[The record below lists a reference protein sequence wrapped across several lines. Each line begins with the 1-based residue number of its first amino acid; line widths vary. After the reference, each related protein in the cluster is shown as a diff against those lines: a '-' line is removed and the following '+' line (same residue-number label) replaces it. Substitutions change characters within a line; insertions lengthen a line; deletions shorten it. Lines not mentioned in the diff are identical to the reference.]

1 MTTILFD
8 FCKGDCKKLLIISNH
23 ENSSNNKKFTIQYSK
38 EQLDKIQS
46 DFLQQLSKYFAKV
59 NNNNNRIE
67 VEIVPPT
74 AIIIEEEQEE
84 VLK

>member
-1 MTTILFD
+1 MMILTD
-8 FCKGDCKKLLIISNH
+8 NNNI
-23 ENSSNNKKFTIQYSK
+23 ENNKIFTIQYTK
-38 EQLDKIQS
+38 EELDKMQS